1 MKTNKLGLK
10 IVRINTGYTDVLGI
24 NEEQIWAKYV
34 RDVRKEL
41 ENIDNLSDSSTVLM
55 LTGIPTGNLITIASF
70 IGGRRGDAITAWIY
84 IPTYINILGK
94 ELVDIID
101 VVKKEILADERND
114 EKLKQLFD
122 KERTVLSVENIAFT
136 SHGDKWG
143 YRYYGQGV
151 GYSLSDILGG
161 EGDIAQSYYK
171 SYKSIFLLDKSSG
184 MQCSSGEDLTNR
196 KLESTVI
203 VLNPNNHKEFIPYIN
218 DDIADKPLR
227 LVVGDKITVI
237 WKRSGYKTIKTET
250 IIKDSTSWNYPSD
263 SDIIREFI
271 PNEII
276 NIVDERGKRVDGY
289 YLKINGRQY
298 LDGSVLY
305 LRNNEVKAKLEISA
319 EGFESL
325 QKDFDFDRPYP
336 ITLKRKLHR
345 YTFILPYRAG
355 QVKGASEIE
364 LSLNDKLEDCPIKGY
379 TTRSG
384 FVSSTSD
391 NYLIYNPKN
400 KRNEILLFLIS
411 ILVSLLIGCCGGLYL
426 GYRVMSSKI
435 EKVEK
440 ENNQLKEV
448 KKKEQE
454 KAEQEKKRKAE
465 ERKSAIRKYLDETN
479 VWNRSKM
486 DAYPEIAGLWDALNE
501 RDFDKILTYKDYL
514 RYSVRFRKVIEA
526 VEKNKDKKFNEKYTQ
541 DNDIT
546 IEAVEGKK
554 GYIKALNDATSSN
567 SAKTENSKKKDK
579 NKESKKGNDSWY

>member
-84 IPTYINILGK
+84 IPMCINILGK

-101 VVKKEILADERND
+101 AVKKEILADERND

-122 KERTVLSVENIAFT
+122 KERTVLSVDNIAFT
-136 SHGDKWG
+136 SHGDKWA
-143 YRYYGQGV
+143 YRYYGQGI

-161 EGDIAQSYYK
+161 EGDIAQSYYRD
-171 SYKSIFLLDKSSG
+171 YKSIFLLDKSSG
-184 MQCSSGEDLTNR
+184 MKCYSGEDLTNR
-196 KLESTVI
+196 KLNSTVI
-203 VLNPNNHKEFIPYIN
+203 VLNPNKHKGFIPYIN
-218 DDIADKPLR
+218 DVVADRPLR
-227 LVVGDKITVI
+227 FVIGDRIAVTWKQNGYRTITI
-237 WKRSGYKTIKTET
+237 ET
-250 IIKDSTSWNYPSD
+250 IITENTSWNYPSEL
-263 SDIIREFI
+263 DITREFF

-298 LDGSVLY
+298 LDGAVLH
-305 LRNNEVKAKLEISA
+305 LRNNEVRVKLEISA
-319 EGFESL
+319 DGFESL

-355 QVKGASEIE
+355 QVKGSSEIG
-364 LSLNDKLEDCPIKGY
+364 LSLNEELEDCPFKGY

-391 NYLIYNPKN
+391 NFLVYNPKK
-400 KRNEILLFLIS
+400 KRSEILYFLIS
-411 ILVSLLIGCCGGLYL
+411 ILASLLVGCCGGIYL
-426 GYRVMSSKI
+426 GYRVMSNEVENLETKI
-435 EKVEK
+435 V
-440 ENNQLKEV
+440 QLEDA

-454 KAEQEKKRKAE
+454 KTEQDKKRKAE
-465 ERKSAIRKYLDETN
+465 ERKSAIIKYLDETN

-486 DAYPEIAGLWDALNE
+486 ETYSEIAGLWDALNE
-501 RDFDKILTYKDYL
+501 RDFDKILTYRDYL
-514 RYSVRFRKVIEA
+514 KDSERFDKVIEA
-526 VEKNKDKKFNEKYTQ
+526 IEKNKDKKFKGKYTQ

-546 IEAVEGKK
+546 IEPVDNK
-554 GYIKALNDATSSN
+554 GYIKALNGTTLPN
-567 SAKTENSKKKDK
+567 STKTPSLKKENKKKENTHKQGD
-579 NKESKKGNDSWY
+579 YLI